1 MFHGQKGGGSG
12 FVFLRPTI
20 GRIPK
25 LGGRIRARKEALRK
39 RYTVKFRYNNSRYNN
54 NSHYSNIFWADNILL
69 PLNNA
74 FCYNNIFAIT
84 IFLRVTKDIVIAK
97 HDCTYSSRQVTFNRD
112 CETEAFVLR
121 QVNRPNPDRREAKQ
135 DASDVDKLDHFFL
148 LESRAKAPAQI
159 EFLWEEKLCA
169 LRHIHFYD
177 LSRVLTTRLNMASS
191 SARPRHYGGEK
202 QSKRGSCKIER
213 KEGVCEEKRDS
224 SSVANWHFWLPEK
237 QHRSG
242 IV

>member
-69 PLNNA
+69 PLNKA

-135 DASDVDKLDHFFL
+135 DASDVDKLDHFFYLSQELRHQLKSSFFGRRSCVL
-148 LESRAKAPAQI
+148 LGTYISMTSVESLRLDLIWLRARLDHVTTEERSRAKEAAA
-159 EFLWEEKLCA
+159 K
-169 LRHIHFYD
+169 
-177 LSRVLTTRLNMASS
+177 
-191 SARPRHYGGEK
+191 
-202 QSKRGSCKIER
+202 
-213 KEGVCEEKRDS
+213 
-224 SSVANWHFWLPEK
+224 
-237 QHRSG
+237 
-242 IV
+242 